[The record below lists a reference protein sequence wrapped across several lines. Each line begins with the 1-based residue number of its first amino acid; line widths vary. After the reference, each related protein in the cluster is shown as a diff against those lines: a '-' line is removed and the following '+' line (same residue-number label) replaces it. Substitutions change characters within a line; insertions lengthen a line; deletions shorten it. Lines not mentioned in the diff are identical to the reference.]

1 MNEPRR
7 KWHIRQ
13 PGYRC
18 AMEPGG
24 TVEAPSAPDRRTP
37 PPRDPHAARAP
48 LPLLVLVFTGGAASL
63 GAEIAAARL
72 LAPDFGASTIIWANT
87 IGVVL
92 VALSVGYWLGG
103 RFADRHPHERGLRLT
118 VLAAAVLL
126 AVVPLVAGPFLHA
139 AVRALDNVDAGAF
152 IGSLAAVLVL
162 VALPVLLLGA
172 ISPWAI
178 RLAVTSVEQAGQ
190 VAGRLYA
197 VSTIGSLL
205 GVFLSAL
212 VLIPLVGTQRT
223 FIGFATALALAAAA
237 SGLPRRAL
245 LVPLVLGA
253 LLALPPGVTK
263 PGSGGE
269 KVVFEQETPYQYL
282 RVVQVGDERRLEL
295 NEGQAVH
302 SLYRPNTVLTDG
314 YWDGYSVLPFA
325 RLDAPPRRMAM
336 LGNAG
341 GTVARAYARLYPG
354 TAIDGVEIDGD
365 VSAVGRRYF
374 DMRNPRLR
382 MHTEDAR
389 PFLRRARARYDVIGI
404 DAYRQPYI
412 PFYLTTR
419 EFFALVR
426 RHLTARGVVIINVGH
441 PKGESALERTLAA
454 TLRTAFPN
462 VMRDPIE
469 PTNTMLVASVGDL
482 STKRLAAARVSPQL
496 QPTLQAAAA
505 QLGPALG
512 GGSVYTDDKAPV
524 EWLVDTS
531 IVHYAA
537 GNEP

>member
-1 MNEPRR
+1 
-7 KWHIRQ
+7 
-13 PGYRC
+13 
-18 AMEPGG
+18 MEPGG
-24 TVEAPSAPDRRTP
+24 TLEAPSAPDRRTP
-37 PPRDPHAARAP
+37 PPRDPRAARPPVA
-48 LPLLVLVFTGGAASL
+48 LLVLVFTGGAASL

-126 AVVPLVAGPFLHA
+126 AVVPLVAGAFLHA
-139 AVRALDNVDAGAF
+139 AVRALDHVDAGAF
-152 IGSLAAVLVL
+152 IVSLA
-162 VALPVLLLGA
+162 
-172 ISPWAI
+172 
-178 RLAVTSVEQAGQ
+178 
-190 VAGRLYA
+190 
-197 VSTIGSLL
+197 
-205 GVFLSAL
+205 
-212 VLIPLVGTQRT
+212 
-223 FIGFATALALAAAA
+223 
-237 SGLPRRAL
+237 
-245 LVPLVLGA
+245 LGA

-263 PGSGGE
+263 PGSGAE
-269 KVVFEQETPYQYL
+269 NVVFEQETPYQYL

-295 NEGQAVH
+295 NEGQATH
-302 SLYRPNTVLTDG
+302 SLYRPNTVLTGG

-325 RLDAPPRRMAM
+325 RLGAPPRRMAM

-382 MHTEDAR
+382 VHTEDAR
-389 PFLRRARARYDVIGI
+389 PFLRRTPARYDVIGI

-426 RHLTARGVVIINVGH
+426 RRLTARGIVIINVGH

-454 TLRTAFPN
+454 TLRTAFPHI
-462 VMRDPIE
+462 MRDPIE
-469 PTNTMLVASVGDL
+469 PTNTMLIAATRDL
-482 STKRLAAARVSPQL
+482 STTRLANARVSADL
-496 QPTLQAAAA
+496 RPTLEAATA
-505 QLGPALG
+505 QLGPALR

>member
-1 MNEPRR
+1 
-7 KWHIRQ
+7 
-13 PGYRC
+13 
-18 AMEPGG
+18 MEPSG
-24 TVEAPSAPDRRTP
+24 TLEAPSAPDRRTP
-37 PPRDPHAARAP
+37 PPRDPRAARAP

-103 RFADRHPHERGLRLT
+103 RFADRHPRERELRLT

-139 AVRALDNVDAGAF
+139 AVRALDHVDAGAF

-178 RLAVTSVEQAGQ
+178 RLAVASVEQAGQ

-197 VSTIGSLL
+197 VSTIGSLF
-205 GVFLSAL
+205 GVFMSAL

-245 LVPLVLGA
+245 LVPLALGA

-282 RVVQVGDERRLEL
+282 RVVQAGDERRLEL
-295 NEGQAVH
+295 NEGQATH

-325 RLDAPPRRMAM
+325 RLGAPPHRMAM

-341 GTVARAYARLYPG
+341 GTVARAYARFYPA

-365 VSAVGRRYF
+365 VSSVGRRYF

-382 MHTEDAR
+382 VHTEDAR
-389 PFLRRARARYDVIGI
+389 PFLRRTRARYDVIGI

-426 RHLTARGVVIINVGH
+426 QRLTARGVVIINVGH

-454 TLRTAFPN
+454 TMRTALPH

-469 PTNTMLVASVGDL
+469 PTNTMLVASRGDL
-482 STKRLAAARVSPQL
+482 STNRLATAHVAPELR
-496 QPTLQAAAA
+496 PTLKAAAA
-505 QLGPALG
+505 QLGPALR
-512 GGSVYTDDKAPV
+512 GGSIYTDDKAPV

>member
-7 KWHIRQ
+7 KWRIRQ

-18 AMEPGG
+18 AMEPSG
-24 TVEAPSAPDRRTP
+24 TLEAPAAPDRRTP
-37 PPRDPHAARAP
+37 PRRDPRAP

-72 LAPDFGASTIIWANT
+72 LAPDFGASTVIWANT

-103 RFADRHPHERGLRLT
+103 RFADRHPRERELRLT

-139 AVRALDNVDAGAF
+139 AVRALDHVDAGAF

-178 RLAVTSVEQAGQ
+178 RLAVASVEQAGQ

-197 VSTIGSLL
+197 VSTIGSLV
-205 GVFLSAL
+205 GVFASAL

-245 LVPLVLGA
+245 FVPLALGA

-263 PGSGGE
+263 PGSDGE

-282 RVVQVGDERRLEL
+282 RVVQVGNERRLEL
-295 NEGQAVH
+295 NEGQAIH

-314 YWDGYSVLPFA
+314 YWDAYSVLPFA
-325 RLDAPPRRMAM
+325 RLGAPPRRMAM

-341 GTVARAYARLYPG
+341 GTVARAYAQFYPA

-374 DMRNPRLR
+374 DMRNPRLHV
-382 MHTEDAR
+382 HTEDAR
-389 PFLRRARARYDVIGI
+389 PFLRRTRARYDVIGI

-412 PFYLTTR
+412 PFYLTTE

-426 RHLTARGVVIINVGH
+426 QRLTARGVVIINVGH

-454 TLRTAFPN
+454 TMRTALPH

-469 PTNTMLVASVGDL
+469 PTNTMLVGSRADL
-482 STKRLAAARVSPQL
+482 STSRLAKAHVAPELR
-496 QPTLQAAAA
+496 PTLTTAAA
-505 QLGPALG
+505 QLGPALT
-512 GGSVYTDDKAPV
+512 GGSIYTDDKAPV

>member
-1 MNEPRR
+1 MCGSWQKVGALARD
-7 KWHIRQ
+7 
-13 PGYRC
+13 YRC
-18 AMEPGG
+18 AMEPSG
-24 TVEAPSAPDRRTP
+24 TLEAPTASGPSAPPSPAPRRP
-37 PPRDPHAARAP
+37 G
-48 LPLLVLVFTGGAASL
+48 PLLALVFAGGAASL
-63 GAEIAAARL
+63 GTEIAAARL
-72 LAPDFGASTIIWANT
+72 LAPDFGASTVIWANT

-92 VALSVGYWLGG
+92 VSLSAGYWLGG
-103 RFADRHPHERGLRLT
+103 RAADRHPHERALRLT

-126 AVVPLVAGPFLHA
+126 AIVPLVAGPFLHA
-139 AVRALDNVDAGAF
+139 AVRALDHVDAGAF

-162 VALPVLLLGA
+162 VAFPLLLLGA

-178 RLAVTSVEQAGQ
+178 RLAVPSVQRAGE

-197 VSTIGSLL
+197 VSTVGSLV
-205 GVFLSAL
+205 GVFASAL
-212 VLIPLVGTQRT
+212 LLIPLAGTQRT
-223 FIGFATALALAAAA
+223 FIAFAAALALAAAA

-245 LVPLVLGA
+245 LVPLALAA

-302 SLYRPNTVLTDG
+302 SLYRPGTVLTGG
-314 YWDGYSVLPFA
+314 YWDSYSVLPFA

-341 GTVARAYARLYPG
+341 GTVARAYARFYPR
-354 TAIDGVEIDGD
+354 TTFDGVEIDRD

-382 MHTEDAR
+382 LHTEDAR
-389 PFLRRARARYDVIGI
+389 PFLRRTRTRYDVIGI

-419 EFFALVR
+419 EFFDLVR
-426 RHLTARGVVIINVGH
+426 RHLSPGGVVIINVGH
-441 PKGESALERTLAA
+441 PRGEGALERTLAA
-454 TLRTAFPN
+454 TLRTAFPH
-462 VMRDPIE
+462 VLRDPVE
-469 PTNTMLVASVGDL
+469 PTNTMLLASVGDL
-482 STKRLAAARVSPQL
+482 SASRLDAARNRIAPEL
-496 QPTLQAAAA
+496 QPTLQAALG

-512 GGSVYTDDKAPV
+512 GGAVYTDDKAPV

-537 GNEP
+537 TGR

>member
-1 MNEPRR
+1 
-7 KWHIRQ
+7 
-13 PGYRC
+13 
-18 AMEPGG
+18 MEPSG
-24 TVEAPSAPDRRTP
+24 TLEPAPSAEAAPD
-37 PPRDPHAARAP
+37 AATTAASPQRLGP
-48 LPLLVLVFTGGAASL
+48 LFALVFVGGAASL
-63 GAEIAAARL
+63 GVEIAAARL
-72 LAPDFGASTIIWANT
+72 LAPDFGASTVIWANT

-92 VALSVGYWLGG
+92 VALSAGYWLGG
-103 RFADRHPHERGLRLT
+103 RAADRHPNERALRMT

-139 AVRALDNVDAGAF
+139 AVRALDNIDAGAF

-178 RLAVTSVEQAGQ
+178 RLAVTSVERAGE

-197 VSTIGSLL
+197 LSTLGSLF

-212 VLIPLVGTQRT
+212 VLIPLAGTQRT

-263 PGSGGE
+263 PGASGE

-282 RVVQVGDERRLEL
+282 RVVQVGTERRLEL

-302 SLYRPNTVLTDG
+302 SLYRPASVLTDG

-325 RLDAPPRRMAM
+325 RLTGPPRRMAM

-341 GTVARAYARLYPG
+341 GTVARAYARFYPG

-374 DMRNPRLR
+374 DMRNPRLHI
-382 MHTEDAR
+382 HTEDAR
-389 PFLRRARARYDVIGI
+389 PFLRRTSARYDVIGI

-412 PFYLTTR
+412 PFYLVTK

-426 RHLTARGVVIINVGH
+426 RRLTPRGVVIINVGH
-441 PKGESALERTLAA
+441 PKRESALERTLAA
-454 TLRTAFPN
+454 TLRTAFPH

-482 STKRLAAARVSPQL
+482 STTRLATAHVSPQL

-505 QLGPALG
+505 QLGPGLK

-537 GNEP
+537 GN